1 MDNTNFMT
9 PTFVNENICC
19 YPTYTK
25 KRVKNHTFQP
35 SILKYPLGGFPP
47 VEDFT
52 VVSDIKHG
60 KVKARLR
67 KNIACDHCCLA
78 IVCAGGMI

>member
-25 KRVKNHTFQP
+25 KVKNHTFQP

-67 KNIACDHCCLA
+67 KNIACGHCCLA

>member
-1 MDNTNFMT
+1 MK
-9 PTFVNENICC
+9 TFAAIPLTQKRLKTTFSTVNSQI
-19 YPTYTK
+19 PIG
-25 KRVKNHTFQP
+25 RVSST
-35 SILKYPLGGFPP
+35 P

-67 KNIACDHCCLA
+67 KNIACGHCCLA